1 MLAIISCMREGEI
14 SKGNYHKFT
23 HNPNFHTYVCQN
35 FACFKDWGFYA
46 FYHLAICIFYK
57 IREEEEVEK

>member
-1 MLAIISCMREGEI
+1 MLAIISYTYEGGREI

-46 FYHLAICIFYK
+46 FYHLAIYSI
-57 IREEEEVEK
+57 EEEMGEVEK